1 MTPIEYL
8 MILFVIILS
17 TIDMW
22 SGAPF
27 CFQQTLLPCFLVSL
41 ALGDLKDGI
50 IVAGYLTVAFMGIM
64 QIGAAV
70 PPDMISGSILA
81 SALAIEFNLPPEI
94 AVAIGIPC
102 SIVASYP
109 VMAAQSFDTRIVRIV
124 ERRIK
129 NRDLK
134 ALPLLNAIGLL
145 PWAFARIFIFTILY
159 TTLSLVFSQGL
170 SEIFPYSF
178 VYLST
183 AGKVLITLSIAI
195 LMNILWDERGMVFY
209 LMGFLIAIS
218 GIFNYLQICIFAI
231 LIITAIHMVCKG
243 GR

>member
-1 MTPIEYL
+1 
-8 MILFVIILS
+8 
-17 TIDMW
+17 
-22 SGAPF
+22 
-27 CFQQTLLPCFLVSL
+27 L
-41 ALGDLKDGI
+41 ALGDLNDGI

-70 PPDMISGSILA
+70 PPDMISSSILA
-81 SALAIEFNLPPEI
+81 STLAIEFNLPPEI

-109 VMAAQSFDTRIVRIV
+109 VMAAQNFDTRIVRAV

-134 ALPLLNAIGLL
+134 ALSLLNAIGLL

-159 TTLSLVFSQGL
+159 IALSMVFSQGL
-170 SEIFPYSF
+170 LEIFPYSL

-183 AGKVLITLSIAI
+183 AGRVLTTLSIAI
-195 LMNILWDERGMVFY
+195 LMNILWDKRSIVFY
-209 LMGFLIAIS
+209 LMGFLVAIS

-231 LIITAIHMVCKG
+231 LIIAAIRIANEG
-243 GR
+243 GG